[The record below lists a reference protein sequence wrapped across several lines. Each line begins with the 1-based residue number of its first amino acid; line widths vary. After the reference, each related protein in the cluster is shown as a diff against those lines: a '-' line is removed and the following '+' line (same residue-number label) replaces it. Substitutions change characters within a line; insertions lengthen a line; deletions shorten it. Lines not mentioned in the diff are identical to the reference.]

1 MKTIIQVIG
10 GLCVT
15 ELSYDVDRIAKK
27 NNLLISLQKLI
38 VNLFFETNHNLK

>member
-10 GLCVT
+10 GLCFT
-15 ELSYDVDRIAKK
+15 ELSYDGDRNSEK

-38 VNLFFETNHNLK
+38 VNLFFETNYN